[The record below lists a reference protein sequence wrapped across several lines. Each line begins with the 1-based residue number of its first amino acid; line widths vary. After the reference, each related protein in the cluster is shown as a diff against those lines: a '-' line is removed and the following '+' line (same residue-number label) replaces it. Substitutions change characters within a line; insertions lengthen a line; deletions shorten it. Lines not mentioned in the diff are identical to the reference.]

1 MEKYKAII
9 LIVLILALALVFIF
23 QGGVVKLYNY
33 FGINLQKPDTTDIG
47 NVIKEIAREVLT
59 SSPLNVGGKENQ
71 VILVKEKVLA
81 QTNVQRYNNGMLFPL
96 TENAKLSAA
105 AEVKAEDMLK
115 NEYFEHVSPSGVT
128 SGQLVKSFGYE
139 YLVTGEN
146 LIRGNFSG
154 EVEMVQDWMN
164 SPGHRENILNTKF
177 TEIGVAVAK
186 GTYKGQTVWVGV
198 QEFGLPLPNCPEADV
213 TLKNKIDT
221 NKKKLDQLYSQIIA
235 KEKEIDAES
244 KTSEKYNTLVDEY
257 NAMVAEYNLLN
268 QETKKLISEYNNQIT
283 AFNDCVAGK

>member
-221 NKKKLDQLYSQIIA
+221 NKKKLDQLYSQIIT